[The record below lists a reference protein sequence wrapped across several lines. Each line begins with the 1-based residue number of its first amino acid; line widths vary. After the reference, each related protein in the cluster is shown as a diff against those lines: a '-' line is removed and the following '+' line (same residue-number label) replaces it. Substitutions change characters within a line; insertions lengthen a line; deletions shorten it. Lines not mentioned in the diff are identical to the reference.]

1 MTLFLQLILTCLC
14 LLCEAL
20 LLGQDVGNT
29 GDCVKA
35 VTGRTSKRVRAPENP
50 EETMRCTRQR
60 AARQVSTTSLI
71 EATEAGLEP
80 DLSANQIQGDTN
92 NTEQGKWLPT
102 IVFLLSICV
111 VCCIHIKRR
120 DHFLTHVSKC
130 ILLGNLTLSIEVEPM
145 GLNNTEQGK

>member
-1 MTLFLQLILTCLC
+1 MLPGSTTTWFMPR
-14 LLCEAL
+14 LL
-20 LLGQDVGNT
+20 DPN
-29 GDCVKA
+29 
-35 VTGRTSKRVRAPENP
+35 
-50 EETMRCTRQR
+50 
-60 AARQVSTTSLI
+60 QVSTTSLI

-92 NTEQGKWLPT
+92 NIEQGKWLPT

-130 ILLGNLTLSIEVEPM
+130 ILLGNLTLSTEVEPM